1 MKLSEF
7 DFTLP
12 EALIALRPTKPRHAA
27 RLLVHNGADN
37 ANTPNK
43 IHHDTFA
50 NLQNHLRPNDRLI
63 LNDTKVIPARLTG
76 ERQARDTTTKPV
88 KIETTLLSPDESAHW
103 LALAKPAKRLRI
115 GDKITFAPDF
125 YAEVRDKTQQGLT
138 LSFNKTGTEFETA
151 LQTNGTLPLPP
162 YIATR
167 RATDAQD
174 QTDYQ
179 TVFAKRLGAVA
190 APTASLHFTESLLTQ
205 LSNYGIKF
213 SKVTLHVGAGTFL
226 PVKTDDIANHKMHA
240 EWGEITAQTADEI
253 RQTRANGGRIIPVGT
268 TSLRLLESAA
278 ISGQILPFKGQTDI
292 FITPGFKFNATDGL
306 ITNFHL
312 PKSTLLMLVA
322 AFIGRPVMYNIYQEA
337 INRRYRFFSYGDSSL
352 LFP

>member
-37 ANTPNK
+37 ANTPNQ

-115 GDKITFAPDF
+115 GDKITFCPRF
-125 YAEVRDKTQQGLT
+125 L
-138 LSFNKTGTEFETA
+138 
-151 LQTNGTLPLPP
+151 
-162 YIATR
+162 R
-167 RATDAQD
+167 RSP
-174 QTDYQ
+174 
-179 TVFAKRLGAVA
+179 R
-190 APTASLHFTESLLTQ
+190 
-205 LSNYGIKF
+205 
-213 SKVTLHVGAGTFL
+213 
-226 PVKTDDIANHKMHA
+226 
-240 EWGEITAQTADEI
+240 
-253 RQTRANGGRIIPVGT
+253 
-268 TSLRLLESAA
+268 
-278 ISGQILPFKGQTDI
+278 
-292 FITPGFKFNATDGL
+292 
-306 ITNFHL
+306 
-312 PKSTLLMLVA
+312 
-322 AFIGRPVMYNIYQEA
+322 
-337 INRRYRFFSYGDSSL
+337 
-352 LFP
+352 